1 MYARKIQIKN
11 YGPVDSLDIAFSF
24 HDGEKPKPIVFVGQN
39 GSGKSILL
47 SHIVNPLMVMQQ
59 LIYDGTPEV
68 DVGKA
73 YKLRHPLY
81 ITSGK
86 QYSFGRVGFQND
98 LYYEELCLNQSK
110 KNFAQDYAGLLQN
123 NDTNEIWKEM
133 HDNDYSRT
141 RSNISDP
148 GKKEIMKDAF
158 NENCVLYFPPNR
170 FEEPAWLNQKNLR
183 SKAEY
188 MDRKRLQ
195 GYTDRKII
203 NYSPLHVNQN
213 WLFEV
218 AYDSRVLPDTHANS
232 IYNNNSGLPCLPQV
246 FLDTHANS
254 IYNISLEVA
263 RKIFRSDQNLRF
275 GIGRRQNRQISLIL
289 DEKTVVPN
297 IFQFSTGETC
307 LLNLFLSIL
316 KDFDLAGMQF
326 DHPNHIRGIVI
337 VDEIDLHL
345 HAIHQHEV
353 LPQLIKMFPRVQF
366 IVTTHSPLFVLGME
380 NTFGPDG
387 FTLYRLPQGQQ
398 ISSEEFN
405 EFGQAYEFFVETKKF
420 SDHIEQK
427 IKDAQ
432 KPLVFM
438 EGKTDIKYLKK
449 AAELLDREETLEKT
463 NIMDGGGFGNLDK
476 IWRNLTCNPRLA
488 DKSIPQRIILLYD
501 CEKQRDGREG
511 NIFKSNITRKEGHR
525 LEKGIENLFEE
536 TTLKRA
542 LGKST
547 KFIDITLEHSKTERG
562 EDIPIPEKWEVNR
575 DEKNNLC
582 NWLCENGTKGDFRH
596 FEQVFDLLEELLQD
610 S

>member
-24 HDGEKPKPIVFVGQN
+24 HDGEEPKPIVFVGQN

-47 SHIVNPLMVMQQ
+47 SHIINPLMAMQQ
-59 LIYDGTPEV
+59 LIYAETPEV
-68 DVGKA
+68 DVGKI
-73 YKLRHPLY
+73 YKVIDTLY
-81 ITSGK
+81 IKSGK
-86 QYSFGRVGFQND
+86 QYSFGRVDFQND
-98 LYYEELCLNQSK
+98 LFYEELCLNQSK
-110 KNFAQDYAGLLQN
+110 KNFTQYHADLLPN
-123 NDTNEIWKEM
+123 NDTNEIWKGM

-141 RSNISDP
+141 RGNVFDP
-148 GKKEIMKDAF
+148 GKKEIIKDAF
-158 NENCVLYFPPNR
+158 NRNCVLYFPPNR
-170 FEEPAWLNQKNLR
+170 FEEPAWLNQENLL

-195 GYTDRKII
+195 GYTNRKIV
-203 NYSPLHVNQN
+203 NYSPLHGNQN

-218 AYDSRVLPDTHANS
+218 AYDSRVFLDPHANS
-232 IYNNNSGLPCLPQV
+232 TYNV
-246 FLDTHANS
+246 
-254 IYNISLEVA
+254 SLEVA

-326 DHPNHIRGIVI
+326 AHPNHIRGVVI

-405 EFGQAYEFFVETKKF
+405 EFGEAYEFFVETKRF
-420 SDHIEQK
+420 SNHIEQK

-438 EGKTDIKYLKK
+438 EGKTDIRYLKK
-449 AAELLDREETLEKT
+449 AAALLGREETLEKT
-463 NIMDGGGFGNLDK
+463 DLMDGGGFGNLDK
-476 IWRNLTCNPRLA
+476 IWRNFTCNPGLA
-488 DKSIPQRIILLYD
+488 AKSIPQRIILLYD

-525 LEKGIENLFEE
+525 LEKGVENLFEE
-536 TTLKRA
+536 TTLKKA